1 MIGERLYDLRKDA
14 GMTQDELAELL
25 KISKHSIS
33 AYERDKNEPPD
44 SIKIAIARLF
54 NVSVDYLVGLS
65 DMPTPANSSRVL
77 PLPSNFPSD
86 LQSCTTHEKQE
97 HGKRRFQEKR
107 MNRFIQKDVE
117 FIRFC
122 QSNKKRCR
130 R

>member
-1 MIGERLYDLRKDA
+1 MVLIGERLYDLRKDA

-65 DMPTPANSSRVL
+65 DIPTPANSSHVL

-86 LQSCTTHEKQE
+86 LLPEL
-97 HGKRRFQEKR
+97 
-107 MNRFIQKDVE
+107 KDYAD
-117 FIRFC
+117 FLSFKATLHTK
-122 QSNKKRCR
+122 NKNSTSPDSKKKE
-130 R
+130 

>member
-65 DMPTPANSSRVL
+65 DIPTPANSSHVL

-86 LQSCTTHEKQE
+86 LLPEL
-97 HGKRRFQEKR
+97 
-107 MNRFIQKDVE
+107 KDYAD
-117 FIRFC
+117 FLSFKATLHTK
-122 QSNKKRCR
+122 NKNSTSPDSKKKE
-130 R
+130 

>member
-65 DMPTPANSSRVL
+65 DIPTPANSSHVL

-86 LQSCTTHEKQE
+86 LLPELKDYADFLSFKATLHTKNKNSTSPDSKEKE
-97 HGKRRFQEKR
+97 
-107 MNRFIQKDVE
+107 
-117 FIRFC
+117 
-122 QSNKKRCR
+122 
-130 R
+130 

>member
-1 MIGERLYDLRKDA
+1 MILIGERLYDLRKDA

-86 LQSCTTHEKQE
+86 LLPELKDYAEFLSCKAAQHTKS
-97 HGKRRFQEKR
+97 KN
-107 MNRFIQKDVE
+107 MVNAD
-117 FIRFC
+117 
-122 QSNKKRCR
+122 SKKKE
-130 R
+130 

>member
-54 NVSVDYLVGLS
+54 NVSVDYLVGVS
-65 DMPTPANSSRVL
+65 DIPTPANSSRVL

-86 LQSCTTHEKQE
+86 LLPEL
-97 HGKRRFQEKR
+97 
-107 MNRFIQKDVE
+107 KDYAD
-117 FIRFC
+117 FL
-122 QSNKKRCR
+122 SYKATLHTKNKNSTSPDSKKKE
-130 R
+130 

>member
-1 MIGERLYDLRKDA
+1 MVLIGERLYDLRKDA

-54 NVSVDYLVGLS
+54 NVSVAYLVGLS
-65 DMPTPANSSRVL
+65 DIPTPANSSHVL

-86 LQSCTTHEKQE
+86 LLPEL
-97 HGKRRFQEKR
+97 
-107 MNRFIQKDVE
+107 KDYAD
-117 FIRFC
+117 FLSFKATLHTK
-122 QSNKKRCR
+122 NKNSTSPDSKKKE
-130 R
+130 

>member
-1 MIGERLYDLRKDA
+1 MGGMVLIGERLYDLRKDA

-65 DMPTPANSSRVL
+65 DIPTPANSSRVL

-86 LQSCTTHEKQE
+86 LLPEL
-97 HGKRRFQEKR
+97 
-107 MNRFIQKDVE
+107 KDYAD
-117 FIRFC
+117 FL
-122 QSNKKRCR
+122 SYKATLHTKNKNSTSPDSKKKE
-130 R
+130 

>member
-1 MIGERLYDLRKDA
+1 MILIGERLYDLRKDA

-65 DMPTPANSSRVL
+65 DMPTPQIQAAFFPCL
-77 PLPSNFPSD
+77 PIFHLT
-86 LQSCTTHEKQE
+86 SCQ
-97 HGKRRFQEKR
+97 
-107 MNRFIQKDVE
+107 N
-117 FIRFC
+117 
-122 QSNKKRCR
+122 
-130 R
+130 

>member
-14 GMTQDELAELL
+14 GMTQDELAKLL

-65 DMPTPANSSRVL
+65 DIPTPANSSRVL

-86 LQSCTTHEKQE
+86 LLPEL
-97 HGKRRFQEKR
+97 
-107 MNRFIQKDVE
+107 KDYAD
-117 FIRFC
+117 FL
-122 QSNKKRCR
+122 SYKATLHTKNKNSTSPDSKKKE
-130 R
+130 

>member
-65 DMPTPANSSRVL
+65 DIPTPANSSRVL

-86 LQSCTTHEKQE
+86 LLPEL
-97 HGKRRFQEKR
+97 
-107 MNRFIQKDVE
+107 KDYADYL
-117 FIRFC
+117 
-122 QSNKKRCR
+122 SYKATLHTKNKNSTSPDSKKKE
-130 R
+130 

>member
-65 DMPTPANSSRVL
+65 DIPTPAKSSRVL

-86 LQSCTTHEKQE
+86 LLPEL
-97 HGKRRFQEKR
+97 
-107 MNRFIQKDVE
+107 KDYAD
-117 FIRFC
+117 FL
-122 QSNKKRCR
+122 SYKATLHTKNKNSTSPDSKKKE
-130 R
+130 

>member
-54 NVSVDYLVGLS
+54 NVSVVLILYQLESSIFILFSYSLVKIEAAFFPCL
-65 DMPTPANSSRVL
+65 PTFHPT
-77 PLPSNFPSD
+77 
-86 LQSCTTHEKQE
+86 C
-97 HGKRRFQEKR
+97 
-107 MNRFIQKDVE
+107 
-117 FIRFC
+117 C
-122 QSNKKRCR
+122 QN
-130 R
+130 